1 MFIGRT
7 VPKPPLRD
15 RYGLVVLGF
24 VVGLCFVL
32 GLLVGSFLNVV
43 IHRVPRHESVVS
55 PRSACPTCGTEITNR
70 DNVPVV
76 SWLLLRGRCRSC
88 GEAISPRYPL
98 VELLTGVV
106 FALVGARLGAD
117 WALPA
122 FLVFSAGLIALS
134 AIDLDTY
141 LLPRKVVY
149 PTLFATGGLLLL
161 AGVVTRDLRG
171 LAEAAAGGLIAFVIF
186 FAIHFASP
194 KGMGFGDVRLSGVIG
209 MALGWIELPLVG
221 VGLFMAFVL
230 ATIVGV
236 SLMVF
241 GGRSRKDKVP
251 FGPFLATGAMLA
263 VLVGQKVLEFYKDYF
278 SFTG

>member
-1 MFIGRT
+1 M
-7 VPKPPLRD
+7 
-15 RYGLVVLGF
+15 LGF

-55 PRSACPTCGTEITNR
+55 PRSACPKCGTEITSR
-70 DNVPVV
+70 DNIPVV
-76 SWLLLRGRCRSC
+76 SWLLLQGRCRSC
-88 GEAISPRYPL
+88 GEPISARYPL

-106 FALVGARLGAD
+106 FAMVGGRLGAD

-134 AIDLDTY
+134 VIDLETY

-149 PTLFATGGLLLL
+149 PTLFATAGLLLL
-161 AGVVTRDLRG
+161 AGAVTRDLRG
-171 LAEAAAGGLIAFVIF
+171 LAEAAAGGLIAFAIF
-186 FAIHFASP
+186 FAIHFVSP
-194 KGMGFGDVRLSGVIG
+194 KGMGFGDVRLAGVIG

-221 VGLFMAFVL
+221 VGLFLAFVL

-236 SLMVF
+236 SLMLF

-251 FGPFLATGAMLA
+251 FGPFLAGGALLA
-263 VLVGQKVLEFYKDYF
+263 VLVGQSILGFYKDYF
-278 SFTG
+278 YFTG